1 MFRLTGLALALSASS
16 LAIIALPGSPVGAA
30 DTTSTQAVLAGKLG
44 YEGGAK
50 PNTFHPTSGT
60 VIVDFD
66 STTPL
71 SLERHVGP
79 SGNFRISL
87 PPGSYTVIGCG
98 PSDSSGA
105 ARVPC
110 STPTNL
116 TLTSGE
122 VAHIKL
128 IWAYAK

>member
-1 MFRLTGLALALSASS
+1 MSRLSSLAMALSASS
-16 LAIIALPGSPVGAA
+16 IAMVALPGSPVGAA
-30 DTTSTQAVLAGKLG
+30 STSSAQAVLAGKLG

-50 PNTFHPTSGT
+50 PNTFHPTSGS
-60 VIVDFD
+60 VVVDFD
-66 STTPL
+66 SATPL

-98 PSDSSGA
+98 PSDSNSGA
-105 ARVPC
+105 SAPC

-122 VAHIKL
+122 VAHLKL